1 MSKRRYAVI
10 GTGAIGGYYGARLQ
24 AAGFEVHFLLRSDY
38 EMVKE
43 QGLTIDSCD
52 GDFTLP
58 TVSAYRDATAI
69 PPCDG
74 VVIALKATQ
83 NHVLPQL
90 LPSVVNEKS
99 VVVLLQNGLGAEDQ
113 IAQIVKAPIIGGLC
127 FICAN

>member
-1 MSKRRYAVI
+1 MRSSSASLKD
-10 GTGAIGGYYGARLQ
+10 GACI
-24 AAGFEVHFLLRSDY
+24 LLSR
-38 EMVKE
+38 VKE

-58 TVSAYRDATAI
+58 TVNAYRDATAI

-113 IAQIVKAPIIGGLC
+113 IAEIVKAPIKLPLVI
-127 FICAN
+127 FSISIMVV